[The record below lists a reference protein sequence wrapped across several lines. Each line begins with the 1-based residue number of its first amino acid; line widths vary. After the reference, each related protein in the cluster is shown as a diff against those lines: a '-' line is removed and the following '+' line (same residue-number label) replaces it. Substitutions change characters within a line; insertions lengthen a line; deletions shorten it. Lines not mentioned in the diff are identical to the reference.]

1 MFKLA
6 AAAAKS
12 LQSLSAD
19 LLRLT
24 PHSAAKKK
32 KKKGLL
38 RLLRGN
44 QPALVAAAAAKTEML
59 RIFPLVI

>member
-24 PHSAAKKK
+24 PHSAAKK